1 MHDKETFF
9 GLKNRI
15 VLYIRCLSIK
25 TLEELIYNDEKEL
38 QFIVGGKKYLYVGIK
53 GYMQEGFS

>member
-38 QFIVGGKKYLYVGIK
+38 QFIVGGKNICMLG
-53 GYMQEGFS
+53 